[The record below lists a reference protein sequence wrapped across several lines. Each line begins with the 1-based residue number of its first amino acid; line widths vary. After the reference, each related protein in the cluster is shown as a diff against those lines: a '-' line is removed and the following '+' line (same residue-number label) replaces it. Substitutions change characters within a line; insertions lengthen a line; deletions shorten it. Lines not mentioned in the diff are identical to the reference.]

1 MQLNSF
7 FFSVWIF
14 FHRHW
19 RFREQQGKGGKHLY
33 SSLAL
38 PPVQETFATLH
49 VRWLP
54 SIFNHIACYYQ
65 TATRWYLQPWRI
77 AILLT
82 VFFSIQVFFHEHSR
96 FTGQQEKGEAI
107 SLTTLYHFHL
117 LHRCLDISRAIT
129 TGRSPLHIG
138 SSRTR
143 TGNLSFSSASC

>member
-7 FFSVWIF
+7 FFCLDFLSQTLTIQ
-14 FHRHW
+14 RTAGEG
-19 RFREQQGKGGKHLY
+19 RET
-33 SSLAL
+33 SLFL
-38 PPVQETFATLH
+38 SNTSTRSRDIFATLH

-65 TATRWYLQPWRI
+65 TATRRYLQPWRI
-77 AILLT
+77 AIWLT

-129 TGRSPLHIG
+129 TGRSPLG

-143 TGNLSFSSASC
+143 TGNLSFPSESC